1 MGEWVHVCL
10 KVRSQFYFR
19 NHETRSPTEPGEF
32 PSWARLTDQH
42 VPHVSTF
49 VATGLKSHAAN
60 SGFLPGFW
68 GWVSGPHTYVTNA
81 FWGNKHFTE
90 GAIFLTPEK
99 EIWYFFWHIW
109 VFHPSGHWFNVRMYL
124 CRHSDKLSFF
134 AYVAT
139 HRECLI
145 LIADPF
151 RWPRFVALRKKYYTC
166 VHTQRSSA
174 EPSVCLFP
182 GWVQPDSGGG
192 VDWQAA
198 YCSAWSL

>member
-1 MGEWVHVCL
+1 MHVCL
-10 KVRSQFYFR
+10 KGRSQFYFR
-19 NHETRSPTEPGEF
+19 SLETRSLTELGEF

-49 VATGLKSHAAN
+49 LATGLESHAGI

-68 GWVSGPHTYVTNA
+68 GWVSGPHTYITNA
-81 FWGNKHFTE
+81 LQNEQTLYRGSHLPNPWERN
-90 GAIFLTPEK
+90 
-99 EIWYFFWHIW
+99 EIFFWHIW

-124 CRHSDKLSFF
+124 CRYSDKLSSFS
-134 AYVAT
+134 YVGT

-151 RWPRFVALRKKYYTC
+151 RWARFVALRKEYYTC

-182 GWVQPDSGGG
+182 GWVQCDSGGG